1 LAQEPRGDRRFVG
14 DAIRPVAGSGDATAM
29 ARGEPGLPLRFRWR
43 EADFEVA
50 AVLAR
55 WRETGPCTSGSGER
69 YVRRHWFRIRTTSG
83 EEMEIYCDRQPRRG
97 ANPRARWWLFAIVG
111 PR

>member
-1 LAQEPRGDRRFVG
+1 MAQEPRGDRRFVG

-43 EADFEVA
+43 DADFEVA

-69 YVRRHWFRIRTTSG
+69 YVRKHWWRLRTASG

-97 ANPRARWWLFAIVG
+97 KNPKARWWLFTVASG
-111 PR
+111 